1 MDQKF
6 SRWGVFL
13 IVFLLSQA
21 GQAFQREAN
30 TTLRMPQDPERF
42 GYTTER
48 AFGSLAVTDPV
59 AIVTPPGETNR
70 LFVVEQ
76 AGRII
81 VITNLAEPTRS
92 VFLDIRSQ
100 VVSGGERGLLGLAF
114 HPGFATNRQF
124 YIFYT
129 LNTETSAGGGLHD
142 RLSRFL
148 VSETDP
154 HLADPASEL
163 PLLSQYDQA
172 GNHNGG
178 DLKFGPDG
186 YLYVAL
192 GDEGGGD
199 DSYNNSQ
206 RIDKDYFAGLL
217 RIDVDQRPGNLPPNP
232 HPANT
237 NELGISFYSVPADNP
252 FVGATNFL
260 GRPVDPAR
268 VRTEFWAVGLRN
280 PWRIAFDQE
289 TGQLLAAD
297 VGQNRWEEI
306 NLIVRGGNYGWSYRE
321 GNAPG
326 PRSSPPAGADFL
338 APLVVYGHGSR
349 TNQGNSVTGGVV
361 YRGERLPALS
371 GSYIFAD
378 YVSGHIWS
386 TRHTGATNA
395 PMQWLA
401 TDTGIAGFG
410 IDPRNGDVLM
420 ADQNQDT
427 VKRLV
432 LGEPI
437 GDPLPPTL
445 ADTGAFADLITLQ
458 THSGIVPYE
467 VNAPFWSDGASKQRW
482 FSVPNTNLVIRF
494 DPANHWQSP
503 TGTVW
508 IKHFELETI
517 QGMPAS
523 ARRLETRFLV
533 RNPGGIYGVTYRWDE
548 TQTNAYL
555 VPQEGLDEPLLVYD
569 NGLLR
574 TQLWHY
580 PSRSE
585 CLTCHTPQ
593 GGLSLSFNTPQLNR
607 HVLADGQLTN
617 QIQLLAS
624 AGYLD
629 QPAVEVDHLPQLASA
644 TNTHF
649 SITHRVKSYLEANCA
664 MCHQPSAGAVG
675 FWDARFS
682 TPLLRAGL
690 INGPLSDTGND
701 PSNRVVVPGSTN
713 LSQLLVRISFRGP
726 GQMPPIASH
735 RVDPQGVALLSAWI
749 TNSLIGYVPPAL
761 SFQEWQATNFA
772 SVSLPEARPWID
784 ADGDGQA
791 NYVEY
796 LLGYNPNSREDRW
809 TASLQSIDGALRLLF
824 PRVENHGQEL
834 RLELAPNLEGPWY
847 EINPGGAPSPFFGEG
862 QGSIEWPAPPGSQN
876 LFYRLRLL
884 TP

>member
-1 MDQKF
+1 MQ
-6 SRWGVFL
+6 
-13 IVFLLSQA
+13 
-21 GQAFQREAN
+21 
-30 TTLRMPQDPERF
+30 MPQEPERF

-48 AFGSLAVTDPV
+48 AFGDAAFTDPV
-59 AIVTPPGETNR
+59 AIVSAPGETNR

-76 AGRII
+76 AGRIS
-81 VITNLAEPTRS
+81 VITNLAEPNRS
-92 VFLDIRSQ
+92 VFLDLRSR
-100 VVSGGERGLLGLAF
+100 VVSGGEQGLLGLAF

-129 LNTETSAGGGLHD
+129 LNTNTAAGSGLHD

-148 VSETDP
+148 ASETDP

-163 PLLSQYDQA
+163 PLLTQYDQA
-172 GNHNGG
+172 ANHNGG
-178 DLKFGPDG
+178 DLVFGPDG

-192 GDEGGGD
+192 GDEGGGN

-237 NELGISFYSVPADNP
+237 NELGVSFYAVPADNP

-260 GRPVDPAR
+260 GRPVDPAQ

-280 PWRIAFDQE
+280 PWRITFDRE
-289 TGQLLAAD
+289 TGLLYCAD
-297 VGQNRWEEI
+297 VGQNQWEEI
-306 NLIVRGGNYGWSYRE
+306 NLVERGGNYGWNYRE
-321 GNAPG
+321 GNAAG
-326 PRSSPPAGADFL
+326 PRSNPPAEAVFIP
-338 APLVVYGHGSR
+338 PLVVYGHGTR

-361 YRGERLPALS
+361 YRGPRLSSLN
-371 GSYIFAD
+371 GSYVFAD
-378 YVSGHIWS
+378 YVSGHIWAI
-386 TRHTGATNA
+386 RHTGATNP

-410 IDPRNGDVLM
+410 IDPRNGDVLL

-427 VKRLV
+427 IKRLV
-432 LGEPI
+432 LGEAV
-437 GDPLPPTL
+437 GSPLPPSL
-445 ADTGAFADLITLQ
+445 AETGAFTDLITLQ
-458 THSGIVPYE
+458 PHSGIVPYE
-467 VNAPFWSDGASKQRW
+467 VNVPFWSDGATKQRW
-482 FSVPNTNLVIRF
+482 FSVPDTNQVIRY
-494 DPANHWQSP
+494 DPTNHWQSP

-517 QGMPAS
+517 RGIPSS
-523 ARRLETRFLV
+523 ARRLETRFIV

-555 VPQEGLDEPLLVYD
+555 VPEAGLDEPLLVYD
-569 NGLLR
+569 NGVLR
-574 TQLWHY
+574 TQVWHY
-580 PSRSE
+580 PSRAE
-585 CLTCHTPQ
+585 CLACHTPQ

-607 HVLADGQLTN
+607 DVMEAGIITN
-617 QIQLLAS
+617 QIQLLAA

-629 QPAVEVDHLPQLASA
+629 QAVTNVNTLPQLASA
-644 TNTHF
+644 TNANF
-649 SITHRVKSYLEANCA
+649 SVTHRVKSYLEANCA

-682 TPLLRAGL
+682 TPLHRAGL

-701 PSNRVVVPGSTN
+701 PSNRVVVPGSTSQ
-713 LSQLLVRISFRGP
+713 SQLLVRISFRGP

-735 RVDPQGVALLSAWI
+735 EIDPQGVALLSAWI

-761 SFQEWQATNFA
+761 DFQEWQAANFA
-772 SVSLPEARPWID
+772 SATLPEAQAEAD
-784 ADGDGQA
+784 ADVDGHA

-796 LLGYNPNSREDRW
+796 LLGRNPNLRDDKW
-809 TASLQSIDGALRLLF
+809 NVSLGRDAGVLRLRF
-824 PRVENHGQEL
+824 PRVLNHGQEF
-834 RLELAPNLEGPWY
+834 RFDVASGVEGPWQ
-847 EINPGGAPSPFFGEG
+847 EINAGHPSPFFGEG
-862 QGSIEWPAPPGSQN
+862 EGLIEFPAPLGDQN
-876 LFYRLRLL
+876 FFYRMRLL